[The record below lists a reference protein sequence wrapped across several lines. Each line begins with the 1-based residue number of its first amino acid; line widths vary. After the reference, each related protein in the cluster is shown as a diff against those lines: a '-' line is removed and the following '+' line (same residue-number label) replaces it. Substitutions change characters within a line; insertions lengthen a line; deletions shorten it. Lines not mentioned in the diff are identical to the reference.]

1 LRILCD
7 AIGDEARAHAERD
20 RKSRLPLGGNATQ
33 RGQIEV
39 IVVVV
44 ALQDQINGG
53 KLIEVNSG
61 GAMTG
66 RANPGKRAGAM
77 RPDGIAED
85 VEAFE
90 LDQQR
95 GMSDEGSADFSV
107 VYTFGR
113 SGAWRR
119 VNPLA
124 PGCGS
129 ASEHPFE
136 DADGAVRH
144 GGHAIARIEKMFA
157 VEVVGAGSAIE
168 WHLGLGCLISPR
180 RRSPVK

>member
-1 LRILCD
+1 LQ
-7 AIGDEARAHAERD
+7 
-20 RKSRLPLGGNATQ
+20 LGGDATQ
-33 RGQIEV
+33 RGQIEM

-66 RANPGKRAGAM
+66 RANPGERAGAM

-95 GMSDEGSADFSV
+95 GMPDEGSADFSV

-124 PGCGS
+124 PGCGP

-136 DADGAVRH
+136 DAAGAVRH
-144 GGHAIARIEKMFA
+144 CGHAIARIEKMFA
-157 VEVVGAGSAIE
+157 VEVVGAGSGIK
-168 WHLGLGCLISPR
+168 WHRGLGCVISPW
-180 RRSPVK
+180 RRSP